1 MFLSRVF
8 LKSPRDEKSIS
19 RVGKG
24 RGKYRWNDFVFGS
37 GQGPGG
43 THGLWWE
50 RAASSDPLPSTPSL
64 PVQGALWQSFLP
76 STRTPRILHG
86 GWLCQ
91 IPKYVPQCT
100 LEASLCDFFQSP
112 GIPTVDRSRQGGT
125 RFKMHRRDSV
135 VEFSAFFVPIGVKR
149 GRFRVRFEYELSLL
163 RRLGCAGGLAHGP

>member
-8 LKSPRDEKSIS
+8 LESPRDEKSIS
-19 RVGKG
+19 RAREG

-91 IPKYVPQCT
+91 IPKYVPHGT
-100 LEASLCDFFQSP
+100 LEASLCEFFQSP
-112 GIPTVDRSRQGGT
+112 GSPQWVEVA
-125 RFKMHRRDSV
+125 RRAHESKCID
-135 VEFSAFFVPIGVKR
+135 AIR
-149 GRFRVRFEYELSLL
+149 LWNLALLSFL
-163 RRLGCAGGLAHGP
+163 